1 MEPTQTTQMVAWLD
15 EERRK
20 DKALIVRLEER
31 VAAQAALLEDLARR
45 MQGQESDLATVRST
59 ALTIG
64 LFDESI
70 SRIRNELSAA
80 IDQFENKPPEPD
92 FKRVGDMIRE
102 STYKA
107 IDDVRQEVLSRIER
121 EQQPRRAEEERLSRV
136 ALELQNYADSLAK
149 NMDEF
154 QRSLTYLEEQ
164 RRQDSKRL
172 TDVHSGSTESSKRI
186 EGLQAKSELLE
197 ELVRRNER
205 SLTELSAGVLEIQQ
219 QRQTT
224 QEQDMITHQQREKV
238 LTDTLRRVEDTMAGY
253 SKQFENWVES
263 ARTMKKNIQ
272 EFERIAERVERR
284 FNEVAEMQRLSEERF
299 RHEWDDF
306 QQDDQKRFRQFTLTN
321 EEAWRENNR
330 LTKTMVEDIARINE
344 TTNGL
349 VEQVAAQSTL
359 QKDMVENLLASL
371 QGLQGLVSPANGQTR
386 KRK

>member
-1 MEPTQTTQMVAWLD
+1 MESKQTTQMVTWLD

-20 DKALIVRLEER
+20 DKTLIVRLEER
-31 VAAQAALLEDLARR
+31 VTAQAALLEDLARR
-45 MQGQESDLATVRST
+45 MQGQEADLGGIRAS
-59 ALTIG
+59 AISIG
-64 LFDESI
+64 MFDESI
-70 SRIRNELSAA
+70 TRLRNEVTAA
-80 IDQFENKPPEPD
+80 INQIDNKPIDAELR
-92 FKRVGDMIRE
+92 KAQELIRE
-102 STYKA
+102 GTNKA
-107 IDDVRQEVLSRIER
+107 IEDLRQEVLSRIER

-136 ALELQNYADSLAK
+136 ALELQNYADSLSK

-172 TDVHSGSTESSKRI
+172 TDVHSTSTESNKRI

-197 ELVRRNER
+197 ELTRRNER
-205 SLTELSAGVLEIQQ
+205 SLTEVSASILEMQQ
-219 QRQTT
+219 TRQTN
-224 QEQDMITHQQREKV
+224 QEQETLTHQQREKV
-238 LTDTLRRVEDTMAGY
+238 LSETLRRIEDTMATY
-253 SKQFENWVES
+253 SKQFENWMET

-330 LTKTMVEDIARINE
+330 LTKTMVEDIARLTE
-344 TTNGL
+344 VTGTL
-349 VEQVAAQSTL
+349 VDQVST
-359 QKDMVENLLASL
+359 QGTSQQDLLDSLIASL
-371 QGLQGLVSPANGQTR
+371 QDLATKANGQQPKT
-386 KRK
+386 KKK

>member
-1 MEPTQTTQMVAWLD
+1 MEPTQTTQMVSWLD

-45 MQGQESDLATVRST
+45 VQGQESDLGSVRST
-59 ALTIG
+59 AMTIG

-70 SRIRNELSAA
+70 SRIRNELSSA
-80 IDQFENKPPEPD
+80 ITQFEGKSADIEL
-92 FKRVGDMIRE
+92 KRIHDLIRE
-102 STYKA
+102 GTNKA
-107 IDDVRQEVLSRIER
+107 IEDVRQEVLARIER

-136 ALELQNYADSLAK
+136 ALELQNYADSLGK

-172 TDVHSGSTESSKRI
+172 TDVHSGSTESGKRI

-197 ELVRRNER
+197 ELARRNER
-205 SLTELSAGVLEIQQ
+205 SLTELSATILEMQQ
-219 QRQTT
+219 QRQTN
-224 QEQDMITHQQREKV
+224 QEQETITHQQREK
-238 LTDTLRRVEDTMAGY
+238 LLSDTLKRIEDSMASY
-253 SKQFENWVES
+253 TKQHENWAETS
-263 ARTMKKNIQ
+263 RTMKKNIQ

-284 FNEVAEMQRLSEERF
+284 FNEVSEMQRLSEERF

-321 EEAWRENNR
+321 EEAWRENSR
-330 LTKTMVEDIARINE
+330 LTKTMVEDIARLNE
-344 TTNGL
+344 ITSSL
-349 VEQVAAQSTL
+349 VEQVATQSTA
-359 QKDMVENLLASL
+359 QKDIVDNLISSL
-371 QGLQGLVSPANGQTR
+371 QGLTVQANGQL
-386 KRK
+386 KSKKK